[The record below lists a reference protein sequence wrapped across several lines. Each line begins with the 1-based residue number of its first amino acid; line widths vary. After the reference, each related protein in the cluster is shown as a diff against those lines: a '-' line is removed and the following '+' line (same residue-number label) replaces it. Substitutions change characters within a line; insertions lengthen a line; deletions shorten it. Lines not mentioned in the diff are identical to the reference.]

1 MKHDYLMNISSALFF
16 ICYIPELYANYKN
29 KNANIYNV
37 PEKILIVFGTSFAF
51 AFAIMNDD
59 IALMSNYGPILTL
72 DVIALLMRVYYVYI
86 NHYKDIIQPEMDIVI
101 RTESSQPSPSHT
113 EHTIPSDTSI

>member
-1 MKHDYLMNISSALFF
+1 MKYDYLMNISSALFF

-51 AFAIMNDD
+51 TYALMNDD
-59 IALMSNYGPILTL
+59 ITLMTNYGALLTL
-72 DVIALLMRVYYVYI
+72 DVLALIMRGYYVYKNNNMI
-86 NHYKDIIQPEMDIVI
+86 EPDDISI
-101 RTESSQPSPSHT
+101 RSSQPSPSHI
-113 EHTIPSDTSI
+113 EHREPSDSSI